1 MGVFSEHDKRFKGL
15 EPRAGLFLGIAALI
29 VVATIVASLIKH
41 DAFTPTMRVSFF
53 AQSAQ
58 GIYKGMAVQLSG
70 FQIGSVHELRIE
82 PDARVRVTL
91 LVGKEY
97 AGLIPQDSY
106 AGLSKEALIGASFIE
121 IEPGEQ
127 KTHTITENA
136 VLRFYRATDFSD
148 MAQELKDKLDP
159 ILVDVKK
166 VTQSI
171 NDPEGDIRKTIAN
184 LQRATALVAELREE
198 VIGLLRRSEGRIASV
213 QGKLEYVL
221 DQSGATLERAR
232 GALDTATRSLDTVE
246 RQLPGLLLRMDQS
259 LKNVEAATANANRIS
274 ASMAEELPTA
284 MREGRN
290 LIEDTQGIVDGAK
303 QAWPVRNLVP
313 PPTQK
318 ALPLDSYDSG
328 SGK

>member
-1 MGVFSEHDKRFKGL
+1 
-15 EPRAGLFLGIAALI
+15 
-29 VVATIVASLIKH
+29 
-41 DAFTPTMRVSFF
+41 
-53 AQSAQ
+53 
-58 GIYKGMAVQLSG
+58 
-70 FQIGSVHELRIE
+70 
-82 PDARVRVTL
+82 
-91 LVGKEY
+91 
-97 AGLIPQDSY
+97 
-106 AGLSKEALIGASFIE
+106 
-121 IEPGEQ
+121 
-127 KTHTITENA
+127 
-136 VLRFYRATDFSD
+136 
-148 MAQELKDKLDP
+148 
-159 ILVDVKK
+159 
-166 VTQSI
+166 
-171 NDPEGDIRKTIAN
+171 
-184 LQRATALVAELREE
+184 

-328 SGK
+328 AGSETACPRHGGLRAGSRTRLRLRG